1 MSQPATG
8 LRLVIRG
15 IVQGI
20 GFRPWLWRAAT
31 EAGVGGR
38 VRNEPGGVVVE
49 LFGEPARVAAVAAR
63 LRAAPPPLA
72 EIAAIEETAIAAEPL
87 ERFEIAASDVA
98 GDRVVSIPPDLAT
111 CADCLREL
119 HDPADRR
126 YRYPFINCTYCG
138 PRYTIVR
145 DAPYDRARTT
155 MAAFAMCD
163 ACRRE
168 YEDPAD
174 RRFHAQP
181 VACPA
186 CGPRAWYR
194 PDTDA
199 EPVAAAAAALARGEI
214 VAVKGL
220 GGWHLACDAADEAA
234 VRRLR
239 ARKHREAKPLAV
251 MVPALAD
258 AERLAVVDDA
268 ARALL
273 EGVERPIVLLRRRAG
288 APLAESLAP
297 GLDLVGLFLPY
308 TPLHHLLLELAG
320 RPLVLTSGNRSDE
333 PMATDDADALA
344 RLDGI
349 ADAFLGHDRAIEN
362 RCDDSVARVL
372 DGAPVVLRRARGFV
386 PRPLHLARPV
396 AAPVLAC
403 GAHLK
408 NACCLA
414 DADRAWLGP
423 HVGDL
428 ETLEACTDFER
439 SVARLERFLAIRP
452 EVIAHDLHPHY
463 HSTRYAR
470 ARPEAVK
477 VGVQHHHAHVVA
489 CMAEHGVA
497 GPALGLA
504 WDGTGWGPDGTAW
517 GAELLW
523 CTAARYEWLGTLRP
537 MGLAG
542 GEQAI
547 REPWRLALAVLD
559 DAFAGDPPLDEL
571 PLLRAIEPARRAVV
585 RRMLAA
591 GINTPLARGMGRW
604 FDAIAALG
612 LREPLARYEGELAMR
627 WEHVA
632 GEVEA
637 PPYEFGIERRGPM
650 EVDLRPM
657 VRAVVADLLA
667 GTARAAIAA
676 RFHATMAAAARE
688 LVTRALVETGP
699 VPVVLTG
706 GSFQN
711 ERLTRLVRDA
721 VAPVA
726 PVLRHAR
733 VPPGDGGLAL
743 GQAVVADAVA
753 RGGG

>member
-15 IVQGI
+15 VVQGI

-49 LFGEPARVAAVAAR
+49 LFGEPARVAAVVAR

-72 EIAAIEETAIAAEPL
+72 EIRAIEESAIAAEPL
-87 ERFEIAASDVA
+87 ARFEIAASDE
-98 GDRVVSIPPDLAT
+98 GGERVVSIPPDLAT

-126 YRYPFINCTYCG
+126 YRYPFINCTHCG

-145 DAPYDRARTT
+145 DVPYDRARTT
-155 MAAFAMCD
+155 MAAFAMCAD
-163 ACRRE
+163 CRRE

-186 CGPRAWYR
+186 CGPRLWYR
-194 PDTDA
+194 PGTDA
-199 EPVAAAAAALARGEI
+199 EPIAAAAAALARGEV

-220 GGWHLACDAADEAA
+220 GGWHLACDAGDEAA
-234 VRRLR
+234 VGRLR

-251 MVPALAD
+251 MVRSLED
-258 AERLAVVDDA
+258 AERLAEVGAA

-288 APLAESLAP
+288 APLAPALAP

-308 TPLHHLLLELAG
+308 TPLHHLLLAQVG
-320 RPLVLTSGNRSDE
+320 RPIVLTSGNRADE

-372 DGAPVVLRRARGFV
+372 DGRPVVLRRARGFV
-386 PRPLHLARPV
+386 PRPLRLVRAV

-408 NACCLA
+408 NACAIA
-414 DADRAWLGP
+414 DGDRAWLGP

-428 ETLEACTDFER
+428 ETLEACADFER
-439 SVARLERFLAIRP
+439 SVARLERFLGVRP
-452 EVIAHDLHPHY
+452 EVVAHDLHPHY

-470 ARPEAVK
+470 ARPEPAK

-489 CMAEHGVA
+489 CMAEHGLE
-497 GPALGLA
+497 GPVLGLA

-523 CTAARYEWLGTLRP
+523 CSAARYEWLGTLRP
-537 MGLAG
+537 IGLAG

-591 GINTPLARGMGRW
+591 GLNTPRTRGMGRW

-612 LREPLARYEGELAMR
+612 LAQPVVHYEGELAMR
-627 WEHVA
+627 WEHTAAEA
-632 GEVEA
+632 GGLPYDFGLEGRA
-637 PPYEFGIERRGPM
+637 PV

-667 GTARAAIAA
+667 GTARALIAA
-676 RFHATMAAAARE
+676 RFHATMAAAAHA
-688 LVTRALVETGP
+688 LVARALAETGP
-699 VPVVLTG
+699 LPVVMTG

-743 GQAVVADAVA
+743 GQALVADAVT